1 MRCEW
6 LSESL
11 SFDIVFEREGLRALC
26 VGLADGLNGEDGG
39 ETVLSYRVGVDI
51 EADFVWFAIVRKGK
65 RKAMRRRWWTDA
77 KVARPDEKVVEVNK
91 APDNRQLKLDPETL
105 THSNFRVTRS
115 HGVLLFSPFFEDPI
129 CPTCPNMDTTPD
141 APATTDFRNC
151 ALPALAAASPALA
164 ARYAIRARRTCPNI
178 KLSPLHCP
186 RCGHLALSTRLQ
198 RQRKSTSSRVHRTNK
213 GKDKR
218 PHPQQHP
225 PPHSHY
231 TSIRRTCAACGFTDA
246 EAVAVAGDPVRAS
259 LKANFPKT
267 ASTRANARSAKAF
280 PSGQELDAVQ
290 RPSDK
295 VAEAPSVKVSFAP
308 EMKATVQSTPNTSQA
323 SAGSAPRA
331 GASIGSQRD
340 TKPVSSASLSSK
352 RAKKKSGLQE
362 MLARSRE
369 QKSKKEDGAPGS
381 GLAAFLSGL

>member
-1 MRCEW
+1 
-6 LSESL
+6 
-11 SFDIVFEREGLRALC
+11 
-26 VGLADGLNGEDGG
+26 
-39 ETVLSYRVGVDI
+39 
-51 EADFVWFAIVRKGK
+51 
-65 RKAMRRRWWTDA
+65 
-77 KVARPDEKVVEVNK
+77 
-91 APDNRQLKLDPETL
+91 
-105 THSNFRVTRS
+105 
-115 HGVLLFSPFFEDPI
+115 
-129 CPTCPNMDTTPD
+129 MDTTPD

-178 KLSPLHCP
+178 ELSPLHCP

-225 PPHSHY
+225 PHSHY
-231 TSIRRTCAACGFTDA
+231 TSIRRTCAACGFTAA

-267 ASTRANARSAKAF
+267 ASTRANARSAQAF
-280 PSGQELDAVQ
+280 PSGQELDVVQ

-308 EMKATVQSTPNTSQA
+308 EMKATVQSTPNTPQA

-331 GASIGSQRD
+331 VPSLELQKG
-340 TKPVSSASLSSK
+340 TKPVLSSASLSSK

-369 QKSKKEDGAPGS
+369 QKSKKEDGTPGS

>member
-39 ETVLSYRVGVDI
+39 ETVLSYKVGVDI
-51 EADFVWFAIVRKGK
+51 EADFVWFAIVWKGK

-77 KVARPDEKVVEVNK
+77 KVARPGEKVVEVNK
-91 APDNRQLKLDPETL
+91 APDNRQLKLDPEAL
-105 THSNFRVTRS
+105 THSRFRVACS

-164 ARYAIRARRTCPNI
+164 ARYAIRVRRTCPNVE
-178 KLSPLHCP
+178 LSPLHCP
-186 RCGHLALSTRLQ
+186 RCGHLTLSTRLQ
-198 RQRKSTSSRVHRTNK
+198 RQRQPRSTSSRVHRTNK
-213 GKDKR
+213 GKDKH

-225 PPHSHY
+225 PPHSHC
-231 TSIRRTCAACGFTDA
+231 TSIRKTCAACGFTVA

-259 LKANFPKT
+259 LKANFPRT
-267 ASTRANARSAKAF
+267 ASNQANARSAL
-280 PSGQELDAVQ
+280 SGQELDAIH
-290 RPSDK
+290 RPSDN

-308 EMKATVQSTPNTSQA
+308 EMKATVQSTPNTPQA

-340 TKPVSSASLSSK
+340 TKPVLSSASLSSK